1 MTLTP
6 FDWAL
11 VVAYFLFSFGIAIYY
26 TKRAGQNTSEFFL
39 SGRDMP
45 WWLAGTSL
53 VATTFAADTPLAVTE
68 LVAKNGIAGN
78 WLWWN
83 AVAGL
88 VLTVFFFAR
97 LWRRA
102 GILTDVEFVE
112 LRYDGKA
119 AAALRGLKA
128 VYFGLFINVI
138 IIGWVNL
145 AMEKVMSVLFPSL
158 TLFGHASFNIA
169 GFEFSAHLL
178 LVALLTLMVA
188 VYSLLSGLWGVSVT
202 DVFQF
207 AIAMVGCFVLAWFVL
222 DDPRVGGIAGLKAQL
237 PADTFRLF
245 PKIGA
250 QTAGQ
255 TATQVGVLALTV
267 PAFIAYIGVQ
277 WWASWYPGSEPGG
290 GGYAAQRMMSAKD
303 ERHSMFAALWFAV
316 AHICLRPWPW
326 IITAL
331 GSLVLFPNLA
341 EADKGKGFVMAIT
354 ETLPSGLVG
363 LLFAAF
369 LAAFMSTIA
378 TQLNWG
384 VSYLV
389 NDFWRRFV
397 KPKSTEKELVFTS
410 RWMTFVLAVV
420 SVFVTSKLGTISG
433 AWALV
438 LTASAGLGLVLIL
451 RWYWWRLNAWSELVA
466 TVFPLL
472 LLAVSGWFHFDLSGP
487 AGMLVSQM
495 QANLSPKDFAEINL
509 AAVPLSDLLTKTFPI
524 NLFAITALNIA
535 AWLTATF
542 LTRPTSA
549 ATLDRFYR
557 RVRPGGNGWK
567 PVAARNPDIRPTD
580 NLTALFVDW
589 IAGIALVYGILLAV
603 GEWLFGSFATGVG
616 YAAAAAVAGWW
627 LWRSL
632 AKVQGGTV
640 GEDEASAAP
649 DVGPVHDFVP

>member
-68 LVAKNGIAGN
+68 LVASNGIAGN

-145 AMEKVMSVLFPSL
+145 AMEKVMAVLFPTL
-158 TLFGHASFNIA
+158 TLFGHASFNIL
-169 GFEFSAHLL
+169 GFEFSAHLMI
-178 LVALLTLMVA
+178 VALLTLMVA

-207 AIAMVGCFVLAWFVL
+207 AIAMAGTFVLAWFVL

-250 QTAGQ
+250 SSPGEV
-255 TATQVGVLALTV
+255 ATQAGVLALTV

-341 EADKGKGFVMAIT
+341 TVDKGKGFVMAIT
-354 ETLPSGLVG
+354 ETLPAGLVG

-397 KPKSTEKELVFTS
+397 KKDATEKQLVFTS

-451 RWYWWRLNAWSELVA
+451 RWYWWRVNAWSELVA
-466 TVFPLL
+466 TVFPLVLAL
-472 LLAVSGWFHFDLSGP
+472 LVGAFKVPIPGMAARAADGTVGLAP
-487 AGMLVSQM
+487 
-495 QANLSPKDFAEINL
+495 
-509 AAVPLSDLLTKTFPI
+509 FPTV
-524 NLFAITALNIA
+524 LFATVAYVTV
-535 AWLTATF
+535 AWLAATF
-542 LTRPTSA
+542 LTRPTSD

-567 PVAARNPDIRPTD
+567 PVAARNPDVRPTD
-580 NLTALFVDW
+580 NLSALFVDW

-603 GEWLFGSFATGVG
+603 GEWLFGSFAAGVG
-616 YAAAAAVAGWW
+616 YAVAAAVAGWW

-640 GEDEASAAP
+640 GEDDASSAP
-649 DVGPVHDFVP
+649 LPVTAPTVVP

>member
-11 VVAYFLFSFGIAIYY
+11 VLAYFVFSFGIAAYY

-68 LVAKNGIAGN
+68 LVAQSGIAGN

-128 VYFGLFINVI
+128 VYFGLFINAI

-145 AMEKVMSVLFPSL
+145 AMEKVMQVLFPSFA
-158 TLFGHASFNIA
+158 LFGQTSFNVL
-169 GFEFSAHLL
+169 GFEFSAHLM
-178 LVALLTLMVA
+178 LVAILTLLVA
-188 VYSLLSGLWGVSVT
+188 VYSLMSGLWGVSVT

-207 AIAMVGCFVLAWFVL
+207 AIAMLGTFILAYYVLKHP
-222 DDPRVGGIAGLKAQL
+222 DVGGLAGLKAKL

-245 PKIGA
+245 PRVGA
-250 QTAGQ
+250 ATTAAG
-255 TATQVGVLALTV
+255 TAQQVGVLALTV

-331 GSLVLFPNLA
+331 GSLVLFPELA
-341 EADKGKGFVMAIT
+341 AVDKGKGFVMAIT
-354 ETLPSGLVG
+354 ETLPTGLVG

-397 KPKSTEKELVFTS
+397 KPGASEKELVFTS
-410 RWMTFVLAVV
+410 RWMTFLLAVV
-420 SVFVTSKLGTISG
+420 SIFVTSKLGTISG
-433 AWALV
+433 AWGLV

-451 RWYWWRLNAWSELVA
+451 RWYWWRVNAWSELVA
-466 TVFPLL
+466 TIFPLI
-472 LLAVSGWFHFDLSGP
+472 LATLVGAFEVPIPGMAVRDA
-487 AGMLVSQM
+487 AGEV
-495 QANLSPKDFAEINL
+495 AL
-509 AAVPLSDLLTKTFPI
+509 APFPDV
-524 NLFAITALNIA
+524 LFGVVAYVTV
-535 AWLTATF
+535 AWLAATF
-542 LTRPTSA
+542 LTKPTGA

-557 RVRPGGNGWK
+557 RVRPGGAGWK
-567 PVAARNPDIRPTD
+567 PVAARHPDVRPTD
-580 NLTALFVDW
+580 NLGALAVDW
-589 IAGIALVYGILLAV
+589 LAGIVLVYGVLLAV
-603 GEWLFGSFATGVG
+603 GEWLFGSFAAGLAYAV
-616 YAAAAAVAGWW
+616 AAAGAGAW

-632 AKVQGGTV
+632 SKVGAGTV
-640 GEDEASAAP
+640 GEGEGAAAP
-649 DVGPVHDFVP
+649 TAAPTPDVFP

>member
-6 FDWAL
+6 LDWAL
-11 VVAYFLFSFGIAIYY
+11 VVAYFVFSFSIAIYY
-26 TKRAGQNTSEFFL
+26 TKRAGKNTSEFFL
-39 SGRDMP
+39 SGRNMP

-68 LVAKNGIAGN
+68 LVAQSGIAGN

-97 LWRRA
+97 MWRRA

-112 LRYDGKA
+112 LRYDGKP

-128 VYFGLFINVI
+128 VYFGLFINAI

-145 AMEKVMSVLFPSL
+145 AMEKVMKVLFPAL
-158 TLFGHASFNIA
+158 TVFGQTSFSFL
-169 GFEFSAHLL
+169 GFEFSAQL
-178 LVALLTLMVA
+178 LVVAALTLMVA

-207 AIAMVGCFVLAWFVL
+207 AIAMLGTFVLAWYVL

-245 PKIGA
+245 PRLTT
-250 QTAGQ
+250 QTAGT
-255 TATQVGVLALTV
+255 TAQQIGVLALTV
-267 PAFIAYIGVQ
+267 PAFIAYVGVQ

-326 IITAL
+326 IVVAL

-341 EADKGKGFVMAIT
+341 AADKGQGFVMAIT
-354 ETLPSGLVG
+354 ETLPAGLVG

-389 NDFWRRFV
+389 NDFWKRFV
-397 KPKSTEKELVFTS
+397 DPQATEKKLVFTS
-410 RWMTFVLAVV
+410 RWMTFLLAVI
-420 SVFVTSKLGTISG
+420 SVLVTSKLSTISG
-433 AWALV
+433 AWALI
-438 LTASAGLGLVLIL
+438 LSASAGLGLVLIL
-451 RWYWWRLNAWSELVA
+451 RWYWWRVNAWSELAA
-466 TVFPLL
+466 TIFPLFLAL
-472 LLAVSGWFHFDLSGP
+472 LVGLGVKIPGVSNP
-487 AGMLVSQM
+487 
-495 QANLSPKDFAEINL
+495 
-509 AAVPLSDLLTKTFPI
+509 FPN
-524 NLFAITALNIA
+524 NLFATVGLVTVV
-535 AWLTATF
+535 WLAATF
-542 LTRPTSA
+542 LTRPTGE

-580 NLTALFVDW
+580 DLSALALDW
-589 IAGIALVYGILLAV
+589 LAGIVLVYGILLSV
-603 GEWLFGSFATGVG
+603 GEFLFGTNTSGLMYAGAALLAGV
-616 YAAAAAVAGWW
+616 W

-632 AKVQGGTV
+632 SKVASGTI
-640 GEDEASAAP
+640 GEGVDDDPRLPPAVP
-649 DVGPVHDFVP
+649 PVA

>member
-6 FDWAL
+6 IDWAL
-11 VVAYFLFSFGIAIYY
+11 VVLYFVFSFGIALYY

-68 LVAKNGIAGN
+68 LTAQNGIAGN

-119 AAALRGLKA
+119 AAALRGIKA
-128 VYFGLFINVI
+128 VYFGLFINAI

-145 AMEKVMSVLFPSL
+145 AMEKVMQVLFPAL
-158 TLFGHASFNIA
+158 TLGGQAAFNVL
-169 GFEFSAHLL
+169 GFEFSAHLV
-178 LVALLTLMVA
+178 LVAILTLAVA

-207 AIAMVGCFVLAWFVL
+207 AIAMLGTFILAWYVL
-222 DDPRVGGIAGLKAQL
+222 DHPDVGGLAGLKAKL
-237 PADTFRLF
+237 PADTFRLL
-245 PKIGA
+245 PRVGA
-250 QTAGQ
+250 ATPAGTAQ
-255 TATQVGVLALTV
+255 QVGVLALTV

-331 GSLVLFPNLA
+331 GSLVLFPELA
-341 EADKGKGFVMAIT
+341 PADKGKGFVMAIT
-354 ETLPSGLVG
+354 ETLPAGLVG

-397 KPKSTEKELVFTS
+397 TPQASEKELVFTS
-410 RWMTFVLAVV
+410 RWMTFLLAVI

-433 AWALV
+433 AWSLV

-451 RWYWWRLNAWSELVA
+451 RWYWWRVNAWSELVA
-466 TVFPLL
+466 TVFPLVLAL
-472 LLAVSGWFHFDLSGP
+472 LVGAFEVPIPGMAVRDAAGTVGLAP
-487 AGMLVSQM
+487 
-495 QANLSPKDFAEINL
+495 
-509 AAVPLSDLLTKTFPI
+509 FPTI
-524 NLFAITALNIA
+524 LFATVAYVTV
-535 AWLTATF
+535 AWLVATF
-542 LTRPTSA
+542 VTRPTGQ

-557 RVRPGGNGWK
+557 RVRPGGAGWA
-567 PVAARNPDIRPTD
+567 PVAARHPDVRPTD
-580 NLTALFVDW
+580 DLGKLFVDW
-589 IAGIALVYGILLAV
+589 IAGIALVYGILLSV
-603 GEWLFGSFATGVG
+603 GEFLFGSAATGLA
-616 YAAAAAVAGWW
+616 YLAVAVVAGAW
-627 LWRSL
+627 LWRALS
-632 AKVQGGTV
+632 KVQAEPETLA
-640 GEDEASAAP
+640 EMPADLPPSSAT
-649 DVGPVHDFVP
+649 GPLAEGRPV